1 MSAALLTSVELESL
15 ERQVLVSKP
24 ELLTPPVR
32 CESELD
38 PCHYVVGK
46 LFTCQSFTLLVSG
59 RNEWHWPQR
68 AASGTEYTNLGK
80 SPCPEPGTVVP
91 RAFPSG

>member
-15 ERQVLVSKP
+15 ECQVLVSKP
-24 ELLTPPVR
+24 ELLTPPVG

-59 RNEWHWPQR
+59 LRQGLNTLTLVR
-68 AASGTEYTNLGK
+68 ALAQSLAQ
-80 SPCPEPGTVVP
+80 SFPGL
-91 RAFPSG
+91 FLQGEG